1 MTRVSLPVFP
11 SRTNLKLHN
20 ISVTP
25 KMVRKVVMNLDLSK
39 ASGPDC
45 IPVVVLKNCE
55 PELSYILAELFNKF
69 LKESCFPDCWKV
81 SSVVPVF
88 KNIGERSTAK
98 NYCPVSLLSVVSKV
112 FEKLVNNRIV
122 GHLEKCGLFSD
133 FQYGFRSS
141 RSTAD
146 LLTVVSGRIARA
158 FNRSG
163 ATRAVALDISKAFD
177 WVWQAGLLHKLKS
190 YGISGQIFSLISSF
204 LSNRR
209 LRVVLDGKSSQ
220 EYPVNAGVPQGS
232 ILGPTLFLLYINDL
246 PDDVICDFTIYA
258 DDTTLYSKCDWACDL
273 WQLLELA
280 SELESDLQDTVD
292 WGKKKLVDFNAGKTQ
307 LVSFDR
313 SNNNGSIDV
322 KMGGSI
328 LEEKSSFKMLGL
340 TFSSKL
346 DWSSYIISIAKT
358 ASKKI
363 GALIRSMKF
372 LSPEV
377 ALYLYKSTI
386 RPCMAY
392 CCHVWAHAPSCYL
405 ELLDKLQKRICRMV
419 GPSLAPSLEPLAHR
433 QNVASLSLFYRY
445 YFGRCSS
452 ELAQLVPLPF
462 SRGRSTRYSERL
474 HHFSVTIPRCYK
486 DVYVNSFIPL
496 TAKLWNSLPIE
507 CFPLTY
513 DLSGLSPELTD
524 IF

>member
-1 MTRVSLPVFP
+1 
-11 SRTNLKLHN
+11 
-20 ISVTP
+20 
-25 KMVRKVVMNLDLSK
+25 MNLK

-55 PELSYILAELFNKF
+55 PELCYILVELFNKC

-81 SSVVPVF
+81 LSVVPLF
-88 KNIGERSTAK
+88 KNVGERSTAK

-122 GHLEKCGLFSD
+122 YDLEKCGLISD

-146 LLTVVSGRIARA
+146 LLTVVSDRIARA
-158 FNRSG
+158 FSRSG
-163 ATRAVALDISKAFD
+163 ATPAVALDISKAFD
-177 WVWQAGLLHKLKS
+177 RVWHAGLLHKLKS

-209 LRVVLDGKSSQ
+209 LQVVLDGKSSQ
-220 EYPVNAGVPQGS
+220 EYPVNAEVPQGS

-246 PDDVICDFTIYA
+246 PDDVICDIAIYA
-258 DDTTLYSKCDWACDL
+258 DDTNLYCRRDRASDL
-273 WQLLELA
+273 WQQLELA
-280 SELESDLQDTVD
+280 SELESDLPDTVD
-292 WGKKKLVDFNAGKTQ
+292 WGKKWFVDFNAGKTQ

-328 LEEKSSFKMLGL
+328 LEEKSSFKMLWL

-346 DWSSYIISIAKT
+346 DWGSYIISIAKT

-372 LSPEV
+372 LSPEI
-377 ALYLYKSTI
+377 ALYLYKSTVC
-386 RPCMAY
+386 PCMEY
-392 CCHVWAHAPSCYL
+392 CCHIWAGALSCYL
-405 ELLDKLQKRICRMV
+405 DLLDKLQKRICRIV
-419 GPSLAPSLEPLAHR
+419 GPSLAASLEPLAHR

-452 ELAQLVPLPF
+452 ELTQLVPLPF
-462 SRGRSTRYSERL
+462 SRGRSTCYSDGL
-474 HHFSVTIPRCYK
+474 HDFSVTIPRCYK
-486 DVYVNSFIPL
+486 GVYVNSFFPH
-496 TAKLWNSLPIE
+496 TAKLWNSLPI
-507 CFPLTY
+507 
-513 DLSGLSPELTD
+513 
-524 IF
+524 